1 MIIKYVM
8 IKDKKKEPIV
18 YYPSELAENDFI
30 GFVYGIRIKDTNQYN
45 IVSLGSSKQH
55 DKYTKI
61 IGKIENQQP
70 KMGSIEN
77 DQIIGV
83 KMNNTLEFYDSKGV
97 KCKKEPY
104 TLKLDV
110 FSRNTGILEND
121 FMLKSGVIITGVGSV
136 GSLIA
141 LELARSGVGRFLL
154 VDDDVMA
161 YHNICR
167 HQCGVYDVGK
177 YKTEAVK
184 ERILQINP
192 DAKVETFKG
201 WLQNIPKNIF
211 DSFCD
216 ENTMIL
222 GCADNREGDLYGNSL
237 AKTFGM
243 PFMSIGFWE
252 RAFAG
257 EIFYCYPEGMPDYED
272 FYDSLGD
279 TSGRVNQ
286 NRKFYTTEEDLK
298 KTFFEPGI
306 SVDIN
311 FVTTVAIKLIL
322 DILNR
327 DNKNYHSK
335 LINHLTQFT
344 LICNT
349 NNPEIGGELAEIFSY
364 PLQVTTSINV
374 EYSKNKNKLK

>member
-1 MIIKYVM
+1 MLKA
-8 IKDKKKEPIV
+8 KKKIKEPTV
-18 YYPSELAENDFI
+18 YYPSELEKNDFI
-30 GFVYGIRIKDTNQYN
+30 GFVYGVRIKDTNQYN
-45 IVSLGSSKQH
+45 IISLGKNEQH
-55 DKYTKI
+55 NEHTKI
-61 IGKIENQQP
+61 IGKVVSKKP
-70 KMGSIEN
+70 KSNSIEEGK
-77 DQIIGV
+77 IIGV
-83 KMNNTLEFYDSKGV
+83 KINNQIEFYDSKDT

-141 LELARSGVGRFLL
+141 LELARSGVGKFLL
-154 VDDDVMA
+154 VDNDVMA

-167 HQCGVYDVGK
+167 HQCGIYDVGK

-192 DAKVETFKG
+192 EAEVVTFEG
-201 WLQNIPKNIF
+201 WLQSIPKKTF
-211 DSFCD
+211 DIFCD
-216 ENTMIL
+216 ENTLIL
-222 GCADNREGDLYGNSL
+222 GCADNREGDLYANSL
-237 AKTFGM
+237 AKTFKM

-272 FYDSLGD
+272 FYDSLGE
-279 TSGRVNQ
+279 TSGRATQ
-286 NRKFYTTEEDLK
+286 NRKFYSTEEDLE

-311 FVTTVAIKLIL
+311 FVTTISIKLMI

-327 DNKNYHSK
+327 NNKNYHPK
-335 LINHLTQFT
+335 LIDKLTQFT

-349 NNPEIGGELAEIFSY
+349 NDPVIGGDLAEIFSY
-364 PLQVTTSINV
+364 PLQVTTSIEV
-374 EYSKNKNKLK
+374 DYVTKPE

>member
-1 MIIKYVM
+1 MLKYE
-8 IKDKKKEPIV
+8 KKIKEPVV
-18 YYPSELAENDFI
+18 YYPTELEKNDFV
-30 GFVYGIRIKDTNQYN
+30 GFVYGVRIKDTNQYN
-45 IVSLGSSKQH
+45 IVSFGENEQH
-55 DKYTKI
+55 QDYTEI
-61 IGKIENQQP
+61 IGDIVNKKPKILS
-70 KMGSIEN
+70 K
-77 DQIIGV
+77 DKDRIIGV
-83 KMNNTLEFYDSKGV
+83 KSNGQLEFFDNKDI

-154 VDDDVMA
+154 VDNDVMA

-167 HQCGVYDVGK
+167 HQCGIYDVGK

-192 DAKVETFKG
+192 EAEVVTFEG
-201 WLQNIPKNIF
+201 WLQSIPKKMF
-211 DSFCD
+211 DEFCD

-222 GCADNREGDLYGNSL
+222 GCADNREGDLYANSI
-237 AKTFGM
+237 AKTYNM
-243 PFMSIGFWE
+243 PLMAIGFWE

-272 FYDSLGD
+272 FYDSLGES
-279 TSGRVNQ
+279 SGRVNQ
-286 NRKFYTTEEDLK
+286 NRKFYTTEEDLA

-311 FVTTVAIKLIL
+311 FVTTVSIKLML
-322 DILNR
+322 DIFNR
-327 DNKNYHSK
+327 NNKNYHPK
-335 LINHLTQFT
+335 LINNLTQYT

-349 NNPEIGGELAEIFSY
+349 NNSKIGGEMAEIFSY
-364 PLQVTTSINV
+364 PLQVTTSIKV
-374 EYSKNKNKLK
+374 EYADKSNLKN

>member
-1 MIIKYVM
+1 MFKT
-8 IKDKKKEPIV
+8 KKKIKEPVV
-18 YYPSELAENDFI
+18 YFPTELEKNNFT
-30 GFVYGIRIKDTNQYN
+30 GFVYGIRIKNTNQYN
-45 IVSLGSSKQH
+45 IISLGESNQH
-55 DKYTKI
+55 TNHTKI
-61 IGKIENQQP
+61 IGEIVTKKPKIISKKE
-70 KMGSIEN
+70 
-77 DQIIGV
+77 DYIIGIRSD
-83 KMNNTLEFYDSKGV
+83 NTIQFFDNKNI
-97 KCKKEPY
+97 KCKKESY

-154 VDDDVMA
+154 VDNDIMA

-167 HQCGVYDVGK
+167 HQCGIYDVGK
-177 YKTEAVK
+177 YKVEAVK

-192 DAKVETFKG
+192 EAKVVTFKG
-201 WLQNIPKNIF
+201 WLQSISKTMF
-211 DSFCD
+211 DDFCD

-222 GCADNREGDLYGNSL
+222 GCADNREGDLYANSL
-237 AKTFGM
+237 AKIYNM
-243 PFMSIGFWE
+243 PFMSVGFWE

-257 EIFYCYPEGMPDYED
+257 EIFYCYPKGMPDYED
-272 FYDSLGD
+272 FYDSLGE
-279 TSGRVNQ
+279 TSGRATQ
-286 NRKFYTTEEDLK
+286 NRKFYTTEEDLE

-311 FVTTVAIKLIL
+311 FVTTVSIKLMI

-327 DNKNYHSK
+327 NNRNYHPK
-335 LINHLTQFT
+335 LINNLTQYT

-349 NNPEIGGELAEIFSY
+349 NDPELGGEMAEIFSY
-364 PLQVTTSINV
+364 PLQVTTSIEV
-374 EYSKNKNKLK
+374 DYAK

>member
-1 MIIKYVM
+1 MLKYE
-8 IKDKKKEPIV
+8 KKTKEPVV
-18 YYPSELAENDFI
+18 YYPSDLEKNDFK
-30 GFVYGIRIKDTNQYN
+30 GFVYGVRIKDTNQYN
-45 IVSLGSSKQH
+45 IVSLGKNEQH
-55 DKYTKI
+55 NEYTEI
-61 IGKIENQQP
+61 IGEIFNKKPKTDKIEDD
-70 KMGSIEN
+70 K
-77 DQIIGV
+77 IIGV
-83 KMNNTLEFYDSKGV
+83 KTDDNIEFYDSNDI

-154 VDDDVMA
+154 VDNDIMA

-167 HQCGVYDVGK
+167 HQCGIYDIGK

-192 DAKVETFKG
+192 EAEVVTFEG
-201 WLQNIPKNIF
+201 WLQSIPKRIF
-211 DSFCD
+211 DDFCN

-222 GCADNREGDLYGNSL
+222 GCADNREGDLYANSI
-237 AKTFGM
+237 AKTYKM
-243 PFMSIGFWE
+243 PLMSIGFWE

-272 FYDSLGD
+272 FYDSLGE
-279 TSGRVNQ
+279 TSGRATQ
-286 NRKFYTTEEDLK
+286 NRKFYTTEEDLE

-311 FVTTVAIKLIL
+311 FVTTVGIKLII

-327 DNKNYHSK
+327 NNKNYHSK
-335 LINHLTQFT
+335 LIDRLTQFT

-349 NNPEIGGELAEIFSY
+349 NDAKIGGELAEIFSY
-364 PLQVTTSINV
+364 PLQVTTSVEV
-374 EYSKNKNKLK
+374 EYSSKPD

>member
-1 MIIKYVM
+1 
-8 IKDKKKEPIV
+8 
-18 YYPSELAENDFI
+18 
-30 GFVYGIRIKDTNQYN
+30 
-45 IVSLGSSKQH
+45 LGKNEQH
-55 DKYTKI
+55 NEHTKI
-61 IGKIENQQP
+61 IGKVVNKKP
-70 KMGSIEN
+70 KSNSIE
-77 DQIIGV
+77 DGKIIGV
-83 KMNNTLEFYDSKGV
+83 KTNDQIEFYDSKDI

-154 VDDDVMA
+154 VDNDVMA

-167 HQCGVYDVGK
+167 HQCGIYDVGK

-192 DAKVETFKG
+192 EAEVVTFEG
-201 WLQNIPKNIF
+201 WLQSIPKKIF
-211 DSFCD
+211 DNFCD

-222 GCADNREGDLYGNSL
+222 GCADNREGDLYANSL
-237 AKTFGM
+237 AKTFKM

-272 FYDSLGD
+272 FYDSLGE
-279 TSGRVNQ
+279 TSGRATQ
-286 NRKFYTTEEDLK
+286 NRKFYSTEEDLE

-311 FVTTVAIKLIL
+311 FVTTVSIKLMI

-327 DNKNYHSK
+327 NNKNYHPK
-335 LINHLTQFT
+335 LIDNLTQFT

-349 NNPEIGGELAEIFSY
+349 NDPELGGELAEIFSY
-364 PLQVTTSINV
+364 PLQVTTSIEV
-374 EYSKNKNKLK
+374 DYSTKTE

>member
-1 MIIKYVM
+1 MLKA
-8 IKDKKKEPIV
+8 KKKLKDPVV
-18 YYPSELAENDFI
+18 YYPSELKKNDFTGI
-30 GFVYGIRIKDTNQYN
+30 VYGVRIKETNQYN
-45 IVSLGSSKQH
+45 IVSLGESEQHSKN
-55 DKYTKI
+55 TEI
-61 IGKIENQQP
+61 IGKIVNEKTKNNLTEDE
-70 KMGSIEN
+70 K
-77 DQIIGV
+77 IIGV
-83 KMNNTLEFYDSKGV
+83 KLDDTIEFYDSKGV

-154 VDDDVMA
+154 VDNDVMA

-167 HQCGVYDVGK
+167 HQCGIYDVGK

-192 DAKVETFKG
+192 EAEIITFEG
-201 WLQNIPKNIF
+201 WLQSVPKNIF
-211 DSFCD
+211 DDFCD

-222 GCADNREGDLYGNSL
+222 GCADNREGDLYANSI
-237 AKTFGM
+237 AKTFKM
-243 PFMSIGFWE
+243 PLMSVGFWE

-272 FYDSLGD
+272 FYDSLGE
-279 TSGRVNQ
+279 TSGRATQ
-286 NRKFYTTEEDLK
+286 NRKFYTTEEDLE

-311 FVTTVAIKLIL
+311 FVTTVSIKLMI

-327 DNKNYHSK
+327 NNNNYHPK
-335 LINHLTQFT
+335 LIDKLTQFT

-349 NNPEIGGELAEIFSY
+349 NDPVIGGDLAEIFSY
-364 PLQVTTSINV
+364 PLQVTTSIQV
-374 EYSKNKNKLK
+374 GYSSKPE